1 MFVLYHVVYHEVVV
15 RYDGLVEEKMRQMLI
30 PVSTLRGREKY
41 AATVKKKFL
50 VVILFGYWYVA
61 TLSRAPHLSPLGRIR
76 RPCSCFAVTS

>member
-15 RYDGLVEEKMRQMLI
+15 RYDDLVEEKMRQMLI

-50 VVILFGYWYVA
+50 VVILFGY
-61 TLSRAPHLSPLGRIR
+61 
-76 RPCSCFAVTS
+76 